1 MLHLSKIKPAFSVL
15 TLLLLV
21 TVSCTSSKT
30 IQYENVPIQ
39 RAQIE
44 LTEEQL
50 LDVGI
55 LIFDP
60 NLPEEDQEF
69 IFPEIRKA
77 EARYIPYHLK
87 KTLEDT
93 GFWGGVWV
101 LPEKSEAMDLIVWG
115 RIEVSNGLKV
125 AIRIGVWDIT
135 GKEWMNKV
143 YETTVSRS
151 AYSQQRDYSQDP
163 YQSFYNKIANDLL
176 KIRNSLSSPELRRIS
191 EIGDLRFAAEL
202 VPGVYND
209 YLMQDE
215 KDIFSAKRLP
225 SEDDEMMSR
234 IQNVKEREFVL
245 VDTLNEYYAKLYQ
258 DISVPYENWRKLSR
272 EEMLTY
278 EDLKR
283 SALKRQLLGAAAI
296 LGAIAY
302 EGNSQTSSYAK
313 QAALYGGIEVIK
325 SGFGMSAEAKVHK
338 ESLKELGTSF
348 DTQAKPLII
357 EIEGQ
362 TLRLTGTAQEKF
374 LEWRKLLKQI
384 YTEETGFNISE
395 NSDPQ
400 G

>member
-1 MLHLSKIKPAFSVL
+1 MLHLSKIKPAFSLL
-15 TLLLLV
+15 TLLLLA

-87 KTLEDT
+87 ATLEDT

-101 LPEKSEAMDLIVWG
+101 LPEKSEAMDLIVGG

-125 AIRIGVWDIT
+125 AVRIGVWDIT
-135 GKEWMNKV
+135 GREWMNKV

-176 KIRNSLSSPELRRIS
+176 NIRNSLSSPELRRIS

-202 VPGVYND
+202 VPGVYSD

-225 SEDDEMMSR
+225 SENDEMMSR

-400 G
+400 D

>member
-1 MLHLSKIKPAFSVL
+1 MLHLLNMKPAFSLL
-15 TLLLLV
+15 TLLLLA

-87 KTLEDT
+87 TTLEDT

-125 AIRIGVWDIT
+125 AVRIGVWDIT
-135 GKEWMNKV
+135 GREWMNKV

-202 VPGVYND
+202 VPGVYSD

>member
-1 MLHLSKIKPAFSVL
+1 MLHLLNMKPAFSLL
-15 TLLLLV
+15 TLLLLA

-87 KTLEDT
+87 TTLEDT

-101 LPEKSEAMDLIVWG
+101 LPEKSEAMDLIVGG

-125 AIRIGVWDIT
+125 AVRIGVWDIT
-135 GKEWMNKV
+135 GREWMNKV

-176 KIRNSLSSPELRRIS
+176 KIKNSLSSPELRRIS

-202 VPGVYND
+202 VPGVYSD

-225 SEDDEMMSR
+225 SENDAMMGR

-362 TLRLTGTAQEKF
+362 TLRLTGTAKEKF

-395 NSDPQ
+395 NSAPQ

>member
-1 MLHLSKIKPAFSVL
+1 MLHLSKIKPAFSLL
-15 TLLLLV
+15 TLLLLA

-87 KTLEDT
+87 TTLEDT

-101 LPEKSEAMDLIVWG
+101 LPEKSEAMDLIVGG

-125 AIRIGVWDIT
+125 AVRIGVWDIT
-135 GKEWMNKV
+135 GREWMNKV

-202 VPGVYND
+202 VPGVYSD

-225 SEDDEMMSR
+225 SENDEMMSR

-362 TLRLTGTAQEKF
+362 TLRLTGTAREKF

>member
-1 MLHLSKIKPAFSVL
+1 MHHLSKIKPAIS
-15 TLLLLV
+15 LV
-21 TVSCTSSKT
+21 TLFLLATVNFAFAKT
-30 IQYENVPIQ
+30 ITYEKVPIQ
-39 RAQIE
+39 RAQVE

-60 NLPEEDQEF
+60 NIPEGEREL

-87 KTLEDT
+87 TTLEDT

-101 LPEKSEAMDLIVWG
+101 LPEKSEAMDLIVAG
-115 RIEVSNGLKV
+115 RIDTSNGLSV
-125 AIRIGVWDIT
+125 AVRIGAWDIT
-135 GKEWMNKV
+135 GREWMNKV
-143 YETTVSRS
+143 YETTVPRS
-151 AYSQQRDYSQDP
+151 AYSKQRDYTQDP
-163 YQSFYNKIANDLL
+163 YQSLYNKIANDLL
-176 KIRNSLSSPELRRIS
+176 KIKSSLSSAELKRIS

-202 VPGVYND
+202 VPGVYRD
-209 YLMQDE
+209 YLEQD
-215 KDIFSAKRLP
+215 KQDIFFAKRLP
-225 SEDDEMMSR
+225 SENDEMMNR
-234 IQNVKEREFVL
+234 IQNVKEREFVV

-258 DISVPYENWRKLSR
+258 DISLPYENWRKISR

-283 SALKRQLLGAAAI
+283 SARKRKLLGAAAI

-302 EGNSQTSSYAK
+302 EGDSQTSSYAK
-313 QAALYGGIEVIK
+313 QAALYGGMQAVQ
-325 SGFGMSAEAKVHK
+325 SGFGMSSEAEIHK
-338 ESLKELGTSF
+338 ESLKEAGTSF

-362 TLRLTGTAQEKF
+362 TLRLTGTAKEKF

-384 YTEETGFNISE
+384 DTEETGFNISE
-395 NSDPQ
+395 NLDPQ

>member
-1 MLHLSKIKPAFSVL
+1 MLHLSKIKPAFSLL

-87 KTLEDT
+87 ATLEDT

-101 LPEKSEAMDLIVWG
+101 LPEKSEAMDLIVGG

-125 AIRIGVWDIT
+125 AVRIGVWDIT
-135 GKEWMNKV
+135 GREWMNKV

-202 VPGVYND
+202 VPGVYSD

-215 KDIFSAKRLP
+215 KDIFSARRLP
-225 SEDDEMMSR
+225 SENDEMMGR

-362 TLRLTGTAQEKF
+362 TLRLTGTAKEKF

>member
-1 MLHLSKIKPAFSVL
+1 MLHLSKIKPAFSLL

-87 KTLEDT
+87 ATLEDT

-101 LPEKSEAMDLIVWG
+101 LPEKSEAMDLIVGG

-125 AIRIGVWDIT
+125 AVRIGVWDIT
-135 GKEWMNKV
+135 GREWMNKV

-176 KIRNSLSSPELRRIS
+176 NIRNSLSSPELRRIS

-202 VPGVYND
+202 VPGVYSD

-225 SEDDEMMSR
+225 SENDEMMGR

-362 TLRLTGTAQEKF
+362 TLRLTGTAKEKF

>member
-1 MLHLSKIKPAFSVL
+1 MLHLSKIKPAFSLL
-15 TLLLLV
+15 TLLLLA

-87 KTLEDT
+87 TTLEDT

-101 LPEKSEAMDLIVWG
+101 LPEKSEAMDLIVGG

-125 AIRIGVWDIT
+125 AVRIGVWDIT
-135 GKEWMNKV
+135 GREWMNKV

-202 VPGVYND
+202 VPGVYSD

-225 SEDDEMMSR
+225 SENDEMMGR

-374 LEWRKLLKQI
+374 LEWRKLLKLI

>member
-1 MLHLSKIKPAFSVL
+1 MLHLLNMKPAFSLL
-15 TLLLLV
+15 TLLLLA

-87 KTLEDT
+87 TTLEDT

-101 LPEKSEAMDLIVWG
+101 LPEKSEAMDLIVGG

-125 AIRIGVWDIT
+125 AVRIGVWDIT
-135 GKEWMNKV
+135 GREWMNKV

-202 VPGVYND
+202 VPGVYSD

-362 TLRLTGTAQEKF
+362 TLRLTGTAKEKF

>member
-1 MLHLSKIKPAFSVL
+1 MLHLSKIKPAFSLL

-30 IQYENVPIQ
+30 IKYENVPIQ

-87 KTLEDT
+87 ATLEDT

-101 LPEKSEAMDLIVWG
+101 LPEKSEAMDLIVGG

-125 AIRIGVWDIT
+125 AVRIGVWDIT
-135 GKEWMNKV
+135 GREWMNKV

-176 KIRNSLSSPELRRIS
+176 NIRNSLSSPELRRIS

-202 VPGVYND
+202 VPGVYSD

-225 SEDDEMMSR
+225 SENDEMMGR

-400 G
+400 D

>member
-1 MLHLSKIKPAFSVL
+1 MLPLSKIKPAFSLL
-15 TLLLLV
+15 TLLLLA

-87 KTLEDT
+87 TTLEDT

-101 LPEKSEAMDLIVWG
+101 LPEKSEAMDLIVGG

-125 AIRIGVWDIT
+125 AVRIGVWDIT
-135 GKEWMNKV
+135 GREWMNKV

-202 VPGVYND
+202 VPGVYSD

-225 SEDDEMMSR
+225 SENDEMMGR

-400 G
+400 D

>member
-1 MLHLSKIKPAFSVL
+1 MLHLSKIKPAFSLL

-87 KTLEDT
+87 ATLEDT

-101 LPEKSEAMDLIVWG
+101 LPEKSEAMDLIVGG

-125 AIRIGVWDIT
+125 AVRIGVWDIT
-135 GKEWMNKV
+135 GREWMNKV

-202 VPGVYND
+202 VPGVYSD

-225 SEDDEMMSR
+225 SENDEMMGR

>member
-1 MLHLSKIKPAFSVL
+1 MLHLSKIKPAFSLL
-15 TLLLLV
+15 TLLLLA

-87 KTLEDT
+87 TTLEDT

-101 LPEKSEAMDLIVWG
+101 LPEKSEAMDLIVGG

-125 AIRIGVWDIT
+125 AVRIGVWDIT
-135 GKEWMNKV
+135 GREWMNKV

-202 VPGVYND
+202 VPGVYSD

-225 SEDDEMMSR
+225 SENDEMMGR

-362 TLRLTGTAQEKF
+362 TLRLTGTAKEKF

-400 G
+400 D

>member
-1 MLHLSKIKPAFSVL
+1 MLHLSKIKPAFSLL

-87 KTLEDT
+87 ATLEDT

-101 LPEKSEAMDLIVWG
+101 LPEKSEAMDLIVGG

-125 AIRIGVWDIT
+125 AVRIGVWDIT
-135 GKEWMNKV
+135 GREWMNKV

-176 KIRNSLSSPELRRIS
+176 NIRNSLSSPELRRIS

-202 VPGVYND
+202 VPGVYSD

-225 SEDDEMMSR
+225 SENDEMMGR

-395 NSDPQ
+395 NLDPQ

>member
-1 MLHLSKIKPAFSVL
+1 MLHLSKIKPAFSLL
-15 TLLLLV
+15 TLLLLA

-87 KTLEDT
+87 TTLEDT

-125 AIRIGVWDIT
+125 AVRIGVWDIT
-135 GKEWMNKV
+135 GREWMNKV

-202 VPGVYND
+202 VPGVYSD

-400 G
+400 S

>member
-1 MLHLSKIKPAFSVL
+1 MLHLSKIKPAFSLL
-15 TLLLLV
+15 TLLLLA

-87 KTLEDT
+87 TTLEDT

-101 LPEKSEAMDLIVWG
+101 LPEKSEAMDLIVGG

-125 AIRIGVWDIT
+125 AVRIGVWDIT
-135 GKEWMNKV
+135 GREWMNKV

-202 VPGVYND
+202 VPGVYSD

-362 TLRLTGTAQEKF
+362 TLRLTGTAKEKF

>member
-1 MLHLSKIKPAFSVL
+1 MLHLLNMKPAFSLL
-15 TLLLLV
+15 TLLLLA

-87 KTLEDT
+87 TTLEDT

-101 LPEKSEAMDLIVWG
+101 LPEKSEAMDLIVGG

-125 AIRIGVWDIT
+125 AVRIGVWDIT
-135 GKEWMNKV
+135 GREWMNKV

-202 VPGVYND
+202 VPGVYSD

-225 SEDDEMMSR
+225 SENDAMMGR

>member
-1 MLHLSKIKPAFSVL
+1 MLHLSKIKPAFSLL

-87 KTLEDT
+87 ATLEDT

-101 LPEKSEAMDLIVWG
+101 LPEKSEAMDLIVGG

-125 AIRIGVWDIT
+125 AVRIGVWDIT
-135 GKEWMNKV
+135 GREWMNKV

-176 KIRNSLSSPELRRIS
+176 NIRNSLSSPELRRIS

-202 VPGVYND
+202 VPGVYSD

-225 SEDDEMMSR
+225 SENDEMMGR

-400 G
+400 D

>member
-1 MLHLSKIKPAFSVL
+1 MLSLSKIKPAFSLL

-87 KTLEDT
+87 TTLEDT

-101 LPEKSEAMDLIVWG
+101 LPEGSEAMDLIVWG

-125 AIRIGVWDIT
+125 AVRIGVWDVT
-135 GKEWMNKV
+135 GREWMNKV

-202 VPGVYND
+202 VPGVYSD

-215 KDIFSAKRLP
+215 KDVFSAKRLP
-225 SEDDEMMSR
+225 SENDEMMGR

>member
-1 MLHLSKIKPAFSVL
+1 MLHLSKIKPAFSLL

-87 KTLEDT
+87 ATLEDT

-101 LPEKSEAMDLIVWG
+101 LPEKSEAMDLIVGG

-125 AIRIGVWDIT
+125 AVRIGVWDIT
-135 GKEWMNKV
+135 GREWMNKV

-176 KIRNSLSSPELRRIS
+176 KIRNSLSLPELRRIS

-202 VPGVYND
+202 VPGVYSD

-225 SEDDEMMSR
+225 SENDEMMGR

-400 G
+400 D

>member
-1 MLHLSKIKPAFSVL
+1 MLHLLNIKPAFSLL

-87 KTLEDT
+87 ATLEDT

-101 LPEKSEAMDLIVWG
+101 LPEKSEAMDLIVGG

-125 AIRIGVWDIT
+125 AVRIGVWDIT
-135 GKEWMNKV
+135 GREWMNKV

-202 VPGVYND
+202 VPGVYSD

-225 SEDDEMMSR
+225 SENDEMMGR

>member
-1 MLHLSKIKPAFSVL
+1 MLHLSKIKPAFSLL
-15 TLLLLV
+15 TLLLLA

-87 KTLEDT
+87 TTLEDT

-101 LPEKSEAMDLIVWG
+101 LPEKSEAMDLIVGG

-125 AIRIGVWDIT
+125 AVRIGVWDIT
-135 GKEWMNKV
+135 GREWMNKV

-202 VPGVYND
+202 VPGVYSD

-225 SEDDEMMSR
+225 SENDEMMGR

-400 G
+400 D

>member
-1 MLHLSKIKPAFSVL
+1 MLHLSKIKPAFSLL

-87 KTLEDT
+87 ATLEDT

-101 LPEKSEAMDLIVWG
+101 LPEKSEAMDLIVGG

-125 AIRIGVWDIT
+125 AVRIGVWDIT
-135 GKEWMNKV
+135 GREWMNKV

-191 EIGDLRFAAEL
+191 EIGELRFAAEL
-202 VPGVYND
+202 VPGVYSD

-215 KDIFSAKRLP
+215 KDVFSAKRLP
-225 SEDDEMMSR
+225 SENDEMMGR

-313 QAALYGGIEVIK
+313 QAALYGGMQLVQ
-325 SGFGMSAEAKVHK
+325 SGFGMSSEAEIHK
-338 ESLKELGTSF
+338 ETLKEAGTSF
-348 DTQAKPLII
+348 DTQTKPLII

-400 G
+400 D

>member
-1 MLHLSKIKPAFSVL
+1 MLHLSKIKPAFSLL
-15 TLLLLV
+15 TLLLLA

-87 KTLEDT
+87 TTLEDT

-101 LPEKSEAMDLIVWG
+101 LPEKSEAMDLIVGG

-125 AIRIGVWDIT
+125 AVRIGVWDIT
-135 GKEWMNKV
+135 GREWMNKV

-202 VPGVYND
+202 VPGVYSD

-225 SEDDEMMSR
+225 SENDEMMGR

>member
-1 MLHLSKIKPAFSVL
+1 MLHLSKIKPAFSLL

-87 KTLEDT
+87 ATLEDT

-101 LPEKSEAMDLIVWG
+101 LPEKSEAMDLIVGG

-125 AIRIGVWDIT
+125 AVRIGVWDIT
-135 GKEWMNKV
+135 GREWMNKV

-176 KIRNSLSSPELRRIS
+176 NIRNSLSSPELRRIS

-202 VPGVYND
+202 VPGVYSD

-215 KDIFSAKRLP
+215 KDIFSARRLP
-225 SEDDEMMSR
+225 SENDEMMGR

-348 DTQAKPLII
+348 DAQAKPLII

-400 G
+400 D

>member
-1 MLHLSKIKPAFSVL
+1 MLHLSKIKPAFSLL
-15 TLLLLV
+15 TLLLLA

-87 KTLEDT
+87 TTLEDT

-101 LPEKSEAMDLIVWG
+101 LPEKSEAMDLIVGG

-125 AIRIGVWDIT
+125 AVRIGVWDIT
-135 GKEWMNKV
+135 GREWMNKV

-176 KIRNSLSSPELRRIS
+176 NIRNSLSSPELRRIS

-202 VPGVYND
+202 VPGVYSD

-225 SEDDEMMSR
+225 SENDEMMGR

-400 G
+400 D

>member
-1 MLHLSKIKPAFSVL
+1 MSNFLKNKPAIYLF
-15 TLLLLV
+15 TLLLMG
-21 TVSCTSSKT
+21 TVNFALSKT
-30 IQYENVPIQ
+30 IKYDNVPIQ
-39 RAQIE
+39 RAQVE

-60 NLPEEDQEF
+60 NIPGEEREL

-87 KTLEDT
+87 ATLEDT

-101 LPEKSEAMDLIVWG
+101 LPEASEAMDLIVWG
-115 RIEVSNGLKV
+115 RIDNSNGLSV
-125 AIRIGVWDIT
+125 TVWIGAWDIT
-135 GKEWMNKV
+135 GREWLNKA
-143 YETTVSRS
+143 YETTVPRS
-151 AYSQQRDYSQDP
+151 AYSKQRDYTQDP
-163 YQSFYNKIANDLL
+163 YQSLYNEIANDLL
-176 KIRNSLSSPELRRIS
+176 KIKSSLSSAELKRIS

-202 VPGVYND
+202 VPGVYRD
-209 YLMQDE
+209 YLEQD
-215 KDIFSAKRLP
+215 KQDIFSARRLP
-225 SEDDEMMSR
+225 SENDEIMTR

-258 DISVPYENWRKLSR
+258 DISLPYENWRKLSR

-283 SALKRQLLGAAAI
+283 SARKRKLLGAAAI

-302 EGNSQTSSYAK
+302 EGDSQASRYAK
-313 QAALYGGIEVIK
+313 QAAIYGGMQAVQ
-325 SGFGMSAEAKVHK
+325 SGFGMSSEAEIHK
-338 ESLKELGTSF
+338 ETLKEAGTSF

-362 TLRLTGTAQEKF
+362 TLRLTGTAKEKF

-395 NSDPQ
+395 NLDPQ

>member
-1 MLHLSKIKPAFSVL
+1 MLHLSKIKPAFSLL
-15 TLLLLV
+15 TLLLLA

-87 KTLEDT
+87 TTLEDT

-125 AIRIGVWDIT
+125 AVRIGVWDIT
-135 GKEWMNKV
+135 GREWMNKV

-151 AYSQQRDYSQDP
+151 AYSQQRDHSQDP

-202 VPGVYND
+202 VPGVYSD

>member
-1 MLHLSKIKPAFSVL
+1 MLHLSKIKPAFSLL
-15 TLLLLV
+15 TLLLLA

-87 KTLEDT
+87 TTLEDT

-101 LPEKSEAMDLIVWG
+101 LPEKSEAMDLIVGG

-125 AIRIGVWDIT
+125 AVRIGVWDIT
-135 GKEWMNKV
+135 GREWMNKV

-202 VPGVYND
+202 VPGVYSD

-225 SEDDEMMSR
+225 SENDEMMSR

>member
-1 MLHLSKIKPAFSVL
+1 MLILSKIKPAFSLL
-15 TLLLLV
+15 TLLLLA

-87 KTLEDT
+87 TTLEDT

-125 AIRIGVWDIT
+125 AVRIGVWDIT
-135 GKEWMNKV
+135 GREWMNKV

-202 VPGVYND
+202 VPGVYSD

-374 LEWRKLLKQI
+374 LELRKLLKQI

>member
-1 MLHLSKIKPAFSVL
+1 MLHLLNMKPAFSLL
-15 TLLLLV
+15 TLLLLA

-87 KTLEDT
+87 TTLEDT

-101 LPEKSEAMDLIVWG
+101 LPEKSEAMDLIVGG

-125 AIRIGVWDIT
+125 AVRIGVWDIT
-135 GKEWMNKV
+135 GREWMNKV

-202 VPGVYND
+202 VPGVYSD

-225 SEDDEMMSR
+225 SENDEMMSR

-362 TLRLTGTAQEKF
+362 TLRLTGTAREKF

>member
-1 MLHLSKIKPAFSVL
+1 ML

-87 KTLEDT
+87 TTLEDT

-101 LPEKSEAMDLIVWG
+101 LPEGSEAMDLIVWG

-125 AIRIGVWDIT
+125 AVRIGVWDVT
-135 GKEWMNKV
+135 GREWMNKV

-202 VPGVYND
+202 VPGVYSD

-215 KDIFSAKRLP
+215 KDVFSAKRLP
-225 SEDDEMMSR
+225 SENDEMMGR

-258 DISVPYENWRKLSR
+258 DISAPYENWRKLSR

>member
-1 MLHLSKIKPAFSVL
+1 MLHLSKIKPAFSLL
-15 TLLLLV
+15 TLLLLA

-87 KTLEDT
+87 ATLEDT

-101 LPEKSEAMDLIVWG
+101 LPEKSEAMDLIVGG

-125 AIRIGVWDIT
+125 AVRIGVWDIT
-135 GKEWMNKV
+135 GREWMNKV

-176 KIRNSLSSPELRRIS
+176 NIRNSLSSPELRRIS

-202 VPGVYND
+202 VPGVYSD

-225 SEDDEMMSR
+225 SENDEMMGR

>member
-1 MLHLSKIKPAFSVL
+1 MKPAFSLL
-15 TLLLLV
+15 TLLLLA

-87 KTLEDT
+87 TTLEDT

-101 LPEKSEAMDLIVWG
+101 LPEKSEAMDLIVGG

-125 AIRIGVWDIT
+125 AVRIGVWDIT
-135 GKEWMNKV
+135 GREWMNKV

-202 VPGVYND
+202 VPGVYSD

-225 SEDDEMMSR
+225 SENDEMMGR

-362 TLRLTGTAQEKF
+362 TLRLTGTAKEKF

>member
-1 MLHLSKIKPAFSVL
+1 MLHLSKIKPAFSLL

-87 KTLEDT
+87 TTLEDT

-101 LPEKSEAMDLIVWG
+101 LPEKSEAMDLIVGG

-125 AIRIGVWDIT
+125 AVRIGVWDIT
-135 GKEWMNKV
+135 GREWMNKV

-202 VPGVYND
+202 VPGVYSD

-225 SEDDEMMSR
+225 SENDEMMGR

-400 G
+400 D